1 MVCVSR
7 RLQGSKHKYLS
18 NRVPIFS
25 AGASALTGEK
35 KETGNGRAG
44 IGLEGGWKREKK
56 SKRRVGTARSVTGD
70 KSATQASRT
79 DHSGRVGGRGE
90 AQGGGDMH
98 AVRGLTC

>member
-1 MVCVSR
+1 MEGQELVWKAD
-7 RLQGSKHKYLS
+7 G
-18 NRVPIFS
+18 N
-25 AGASALTGEK
+25 AG
-35 KETGNGRAG
+35 
-44 IGLEGGWKREKK
+44 K
-56 SKRRVGTARSVTGD
+56 SPSVGVGTARSVTGD